1 MGSITLPTD
10 GEVYLDSS
18 SLIYSVE
25 RHEPYL
31 GLLTPVWQEAE
42 RGQLQLVS
50 SELALA
56 EVLVRPVRE
65 RNAVLISRYRD
76 VFASA
81 DVRLVPALRQTW
93 EDAARLRADHGLR
106 TPDALHAATALQ
118 EHCDLFI
125 TNDTDFRR
133 VTELPVVVLRDV
145 LAKPD

>member
-10 GEVYLDSS
+10 GAVYLDSS
-18 SLIYSVE
+18 SLIYSAE

-31 GLLTPVWQEAE
+31 GLITPVWQEAE

-65 RNAVLISRYRD
+65 RNETLVSRYREM
-76 VFASA
+76 FASS
-81 DVRLVPALRQTW
+81 DVRLVPSSPRTW
-93 EDAARLRADHGLR
+93 EDAARFRADYGLR

-118 EHCDLFI
+118 EQCDLFI

-145 LAKPD
+145 LANPD

>member
-1 MGSITLPTD
+1 MGSIALPTE

-31 GLLTPVWQEAE
+31 GLLAPVWQEAE

-65 RNAVLISRYRD
+65 RNEELISRYQE

-81 DVRLVPALRQTW
+81 DVRLVPASRRTW
-93 EDAARLRADHGLR
+93 EDAARLRADYGLR

-125 TNDTDFRR
+125 TNDADFRR
-133 VTELPVVVLRDV
+133 VTELPVVVLCDV
-145 LAKPD
+145 LANPD

>member
-1 MGSITLPTD
+1 MGSIALPTD
-10 GEVYLDSS
+10 GPVYLDSS

-31 GLLTPVWQEAE
+31 GLLAPVWQEAE
-42 RGQLQLVS
+42 RGQLLLVS

-65 RNAVLISRYRD
+65 RNEMLISRYRE

-81 DVRLVPALRQTW
+81 DVRLVPASRRSW
-93 EDAARLRADHGLR
+93 EDAARLRADYGLR

-133 VTELPVVVLRDV
+133 VTELSVVVLRDV
-145 LAKPD
+145 LANPD

>member
-1 MGSITLPTD
+1 MGSIALPTE

-31 GLLTPVWQEAE
+31 GLLAPVWQEAE

-65 RNAVLISRYRD
+65 RNEVLISRYRE

-81 DVRLVPALRQTW
+81 DVRLVPASHRTW
-93 EDAARLRADHGLR
+93 EEAARLRADYGLR
-106 TPDALHAATALQ
+106 TPDALHTATALLEQ
-118 EHCDLFI
+118 CDLFI

-133 VTELPVVVLRDV
+133 VTELPVVVLHDV
-145 LAKPD
+145 LANPD

>member
-10 GEVYLDSS
+10 GAVYLDSS

-31 GLLTPVWQEAE
+31 GLLAPVWQEAG
-42 RGQLQLVS
+42 RGQLLLVS

-65 RNAVLISRYRD
+65 RNDMLISRYRE

-81 DVRLVPALRQTW
+81 DVRLVPASRQTW
-93 EDAARLRADHGLR
+93 EDAARL
-106 TPDALHAATALQ
+106 
-118 EHCDLFI
+118 
-125 TNDTDFRR
+125 
-133 VTELPVVVLRDV
+133 
-145 LAKPD
+145 